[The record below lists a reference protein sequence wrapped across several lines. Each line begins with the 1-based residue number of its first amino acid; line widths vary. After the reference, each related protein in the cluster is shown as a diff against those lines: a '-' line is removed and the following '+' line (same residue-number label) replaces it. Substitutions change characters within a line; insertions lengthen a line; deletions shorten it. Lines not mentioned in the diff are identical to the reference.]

1 MADIIFTSL
10 FTLEMSLKLT
20 ALGFQYVMDGWN
32 LLDAF
37 VVFEVMS
44 FAQQQHSSLADF
56 EKRFAEG
63 FSTIYLLSGPG
74 FVLEGGDE
82 VCQTLDVFLLGRTHT
97 TSIRNTVLSPSMESR
112 L

>member
-37 VVFEVMS
+37 VVFEV
-44 FAQQQHSSLADF
+44 
-56 EKRFAEG
+56 
-63 FSTIYLLSGPG
+63 T
-74 FVLEGGDE
+74 
-82 VCQTLDVFLLGRTHT
+82 
-97 TSIRNTVLSPSMESR
+97 
-112 L
+112 